1 MQLTWC
7 VVKIG
12 NFTTHQKPGPY
23 TRMWGPWVAFLSFAR
38 KELMVLIFVIGPL
51 PVCQHDLTRGP
62 NRPEF
67 LKCFWGSPGNRFF
80 SNKKRRLKLSRLLV
94 SGLGLPAET
103 ITQWYRF
110 RWARD
115 RNDRNDMRWMGQSD
129 SDAGKKCFLSEKN
142 VVFSEKNVFFR
153 KKMLFFRRKMFFFG
167 EKCFFWKKKCFVSEK
182 NVFFRQKMLSVWFR
196 FASRNDNTVISVV
209 GLADNPPPEFT
220 EAGH

>member
-115 RNDRNDMRWMGQSD
+115 RNDRNDMRWMGQSGRRKKMFFF
-129 SDAGKKCFLSEKN
+129 GKNVVCSVKYFFSEKN

-167 EKCFFWKKKCFVSEK
+167 KKCFFLEKKMLFFGKKCIFSAK
-182 NVFFRQKMLSVWFR
+182 NVIGL
-196 FASRNDNTVISVV
+196 ISVCQ
-209 GLADNPPPEFT
+209 PKR
-220 EAGH
+220 